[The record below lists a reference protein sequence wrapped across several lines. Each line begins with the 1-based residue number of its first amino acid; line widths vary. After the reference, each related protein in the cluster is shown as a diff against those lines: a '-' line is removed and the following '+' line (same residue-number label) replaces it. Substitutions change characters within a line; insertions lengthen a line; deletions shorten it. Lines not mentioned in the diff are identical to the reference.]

1 MKNQAEMDKIFQEC
15 IEEMRKPIT
24 DLAKKYPTPLIN
36 GAMIELG
43 LRMMLMDSGTTNTLH
58 MFSSTVAAILEKGP
72 QVEALA
78 ETGTEVDEYDWIKNG
93 SLTKRTIH

>member
-15 IEEMRKPIT
+15 IEEMRKPIM
-24 DLAKKYPTPLIN
+24 DLAKKYSTPLIN

-72 QVEALA
+72 LVEAFADGHDL
-78 ETGTEVDEYDWIKNG
+78 DEFDWLKNG
-93 SLTKRTIH
+93 KLLKPTIH

>member
-1 MKNQAEMDKIFQEC
+1 MKNQAEMDKMFREC

-24 DLAKKYPTPLIN
+24 ELAKKYPTPLIN

-58 MFSSTVAAILEKGP
+58 MFSSTVATILEKGP
-72 QVEALA
+72 L
-78 ETGTEVDEYDWIKNG
+78 VDAYADGHDLNEFDWLKNG
-93 SLTKRTIH
+93 NLIKPTIH